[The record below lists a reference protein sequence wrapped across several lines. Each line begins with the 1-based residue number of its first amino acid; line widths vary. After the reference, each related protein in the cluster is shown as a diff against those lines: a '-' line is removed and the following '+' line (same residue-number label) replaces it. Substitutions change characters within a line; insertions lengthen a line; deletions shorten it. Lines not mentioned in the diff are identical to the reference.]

1 MRKMDKARI
10 IHKDHIGAITDID
23 YASTGREF
31 VTGSFDRTLRIFN
44 YDSGRSKEVYHAKRM
59 QIVSSVQYTVDSH
72 YILSGSQDMNI
83 RMWKSVAWRP
93 TGTVNTREERA
104 TQYRQKLIE
113 KYSHSNKIRRIA
125 NYRHLPKYIIN
136 ANKRK
141 QDQAVSRFNK
151 KINREA
157 NTGVITQSKADKE
170 KLIEQIQIKEEKIL
184 KKAKKTKKDKKGA
197 E

>member
-1 MRKMDKARI
+1 MCLCFNPIEPMNFTVGNDDSNCYSFDMRKMDKARI

-72 YILSGSQDMNI
+72 YILSGSEDMNI
-83 RMWKSVAWRP
+83 RVWKSVAWRP
-93 TGTVNTREERA
+93 TGTVNTREERSI
-104 TQYRQKLIE
+104 QYREKLIE
-113 KYSHSNKIRRIA
+113 KYSHSSKIRRIA

-141 QDQAVSRFNK
+141 QDQAVSRYNK
-151 KINREA
+151 KMN
-157 NTGVITQSKADKE
+157 K
-170 KLIEQIQIKEEKIL
+170 
-184 KKAKKTKKDKKGA
+184 
-197 E
+197 